1 MALRVRTGHHGIGRH
16 SSPLFSSLPSS
27 QVITGS
33 AVYFL
38 DETDQIV
45 PFYVFASDG
54 ISYDHAYLKQMI
66 VIGPCQR
73 EALLLQF
80 SKPGL
85 VRVMQGVINDFQV
98 RNGL

>member
-1 MALRVRTGHHGIGRH
+1 M
-16 SSPLFSSLPSS
+16 
-27 QVITGS
+27 
-33 AVYFL
+33 

-66 VIGPCQR
+66 VIGPGQR